1 MCSADGRLLFKD
13 CIDVIHLPEEE
24 RTRKGSRMEIKYLK
38 GKSDVLTFRNRA
50 TYYDP
55 LAAVPNLSDLIKS
68 KAVSK
73 KVPKS
78 IKQYIG
84 KGSFLFKT
92 QCRRVFNRK
101 QNKIGDKI
109 LIRGQLENR
118 N

>member
-1 MCSADGRLLFKD
+1 MKAVIYFIQCEQCQHGRLLKD

-24 RTRKGSRMEIKYLK
+24 RKHEKGSRMEIKYLK

-55 LAAVPNLSDLIKS
+55 LAVPNLSDLIKS

-84 KGSFLFKT
+84 KGTHFYSKLSVGEF
-92 QCRRVFNRK
+92 
-101 QNKIGDKI
+101 
-109 LIRGQLENR
+109 
-118 N
+118 